1 MAIYDNFAI
10 IVAMLYAAYWYES
23 MNSKDNKARV
33 VTISDVARAAG
44 VSMATV
50 SRVLNGYE
58 HVTPAKRQRVTDAM
72 ERLGYTVNLQA
83 RSLAGGRLGI
93 IGMLVHDLSNPY
105 AAQIVQG
112 VDAAL
117 QQVEYELALYTT
129 HLRSSKEVS
138 FANMLAQGSVDGLIV
153 SLPLIPEAY
162 LRKLSERGFPYVI
175 INDLKE
181 FDDFSP
187 TIGITNWQGAYDGT
201 RYLLGLGHRRIGL
214 VGGPAA
220 MRSASERLDAYQ
232 TALADANVPFDPQL
246 VQRGD
251 YIPERGFEAANI
263 LLDLPNP
270 PTAIFATN
278 DFSAQGVYNAVMAR
292 GLRIPDDVSILG
304 FDDIPLASY
313 CTPALTTLA
322 QPISEIAAAAVDGLL
337 AELESDPAPPA
348 HSRVFRPTLVV
359 RGSTAPPAP

>member
-1 MAIYDNFAI
+1 
-10 IVAMLYAAYWYES
+10 
-23 MNSKDNKARV
+23 MNSKDNKAHA

-112 VDAAL
+112 IDTAL

-129 HLRSSKEVS
+129 HLRSSKEVG
-138 FANMLAQGSVDGLIV
+138 FANMLAQGSVDGLLV

-162 LRKLSERGFPYVI
+162 LRKLSERGFPYVVI
-175 INDLKE
+175 TDLKD

-187 TIGITNWQGAYDGT
+187 SIGITNWQGAYDGT
-201 RYLLGLGHRRIGL
+201 SYLLGLGHRRIGL
-214 VGGPAA
+214 VGGPTA

-232 TALADANVPFDPQL
+232 TALADENVPFDPML

-251 YIPERGFEAANI
+251 YIPERGYEAASL
-263 LLDLPNP
+263 LLDLPDP

-313 CTPALTTLA
+313 LHPPLTTVR
-322 QPISEIAAAAVDGLL
+322 QPML
-337 AELESDPAPPA
+337 ELSRTAIEMVIRQIENPGIPADKLIL
-348 HSRVFRPTLVV
+348 PTELVV
-359 RGSTAPPAP
+359 RDSCAPPRQA

>member
-1 MAIYDNFAI
+1 
-10 IVAMLYAAYWYES
+10 
-23 MNSKDNKARV
+23 MNSKDGSERGSHKAHV

-58 HVTPAKRQRVTDAM
+58 HVTLAKRQRVTDAM
-72 ERLGYTVNLQA
+72 EQLGYTVNLQA

-112 VDAAL
+112 IDVAL

-129 HLRSSKEVS
+129 HLRSSKEVT

-162 LRKLSERGFPYVI
+162 LRKLSERGFPYVVI
-175 INDLKE
+175 TDLKD

-187 TIGITNWQGAYDGT
+187 AIGITNWQGAYDAT
-201 RYLLGLGHRRIGL
+201 HYLIGLGHRRIGL

-232 TALADANVPFDPQL
+232 TALADANVPFDPEL

-251 YIPERGFEAANI
+251 YIPERGYEAAAL

-292 GLRIPDDVSILG
+292 GLRIPDDVSIVG

-313 CTPALTTLA
+313 LHPPLTTVR
-322 QPISEIAAAAVDGLL
+322 QPMLELSRTAIEMVIRQIETPGVP
-337 AELESDPAPPA
+337 AEKIILSTE
-348 HSRVFRPTLVV
+348 LVV
-359 RGSTAPPAP
+359 RDSCAPPRQA

>member
-1 MAIYDNFAI
+1 
-10 IVAMLYAAYWYES
+10 
-23 MNSKDNKARV
+23 MNSKDNKAHV

-58 HVTPAKRQRVTDAM
+58 HVSPAKRERVTDAM
-72 ERLGYTVNLQA
+72 EQLGYTVNLQA
-83 RSLAGGRLGI
+83 RSLAGGRMGI

-112 VDAAL
+112 VDASL

-129 HLRSSKEVS
+129 HLRSSKEVT

-162 LRKLSERGFPYVI
+162 LRKLSERGFPYVVI
-175 INDLKE
+175 TDLKE

-187 TIGITNWQGAYDGT
+187 AVGITNWQGAYDGT
-201 RYLLGLGHRRIGL
+201 RYLLELGHRRIGL
-214 VGGPAA
+214 VGGAA
-220 MRSASERLDAYQ
+220 TMRSASERFDAYQ
-232 TALADANVPFDPQL
+232 TALADFGVPFDPDL

-251 YIPERGFEAANI
+251 YVPERGFEAANL
-263 LLDLPNP
+263 LLDLPAP

-278 DFSAQGVYNAVMAR
+278 DSSAQGVYNAVMTR
-292 GLRIPDDVSILG
+292 GLRIPDDISILG

-313 CTPALTTLA
+313 LHPPLTTVR
-322 QPISEIAAAAVDGLL
+322 QPMIDLSRTAVEILVRQIEQPGLPIEQIVL
-337 AELESDPAPPA
+337 PTTVVMRDSCAPP
-348 HSRVFRPTLVV
+348 RP
-359 RGSTAPPAP
+359 A